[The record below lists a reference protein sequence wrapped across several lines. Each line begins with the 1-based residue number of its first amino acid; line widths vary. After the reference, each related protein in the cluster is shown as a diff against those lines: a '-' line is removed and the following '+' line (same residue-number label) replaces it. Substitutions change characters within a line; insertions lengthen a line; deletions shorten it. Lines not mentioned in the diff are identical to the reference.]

1 MIKEKGLDDEYDVI
15 YHMNVPAIAYAALE
29 DEWMVLDFGAPSCIT
44 SYATARVMRLQHP
57 QHCQTLVPYG
67 ANIHIATSTI
77 PILNSLNHLLSIFP
91 QHGKVINVTSLNV
104 YGQGTISRTAEAD
117 GAISNRLCSDI
128 TPCVHRPL
136 RKAVEE
142 PPSTRPNLW
151 SLRHS

>member
-1 MIKEKGLDDEYDVI
+1 MSQQLPMLLWR
-15 YHMNVPAIAYAALE
+15 MNEWFWTLELQVASHPAPLCA
-29 DEWMVLDFGAPSCIT
+29 SCDYNILNIVKLW
-44 SYATARVMRLQHP
+44 S
-57 QHCQTLVPYG
+57 PYG

-77 PILNSLNHLLSIFP
+77 PILNSLNHRLTIFP

-104 YGQGTISRTAEAD
+104 YGQGTISRTAAAD

-142 PPSTRPNLW
+142 PPSTRPNL
-151 SLRHS
+151 